1 MPVKKKIKKA
11 IAKKPAKKTKP
22 IKAKKLPAKK
32 KIKKAVKK
40 PLKVVAKK
48 ISKPAEK
55 KEGKLVGR
63 VIHYFDKIKV
73 GVIKLSGDLAEG
85 DTIRIVGGED
95 TDFKQAIRSM
105 EMDHEKI
112 KKAKKKQVI
121 GLKINKMAR
130 EGYKVY
136 KM

>member
-1 MPVKKKIKKA
+1 MLAKKKIKKV
-11 IAKKPAKKTKP
+11 ITKKPVKKTKP

-32 KIKKAVKK
+32 KIVKK
-40 PLKVVAKK
+40 PLKAVAKK
-48 ISKPAEK
+48 ILKPAEK
-55 KEGKLVGR
+55 KEGKLIGR
-63 VIHYFDKIKV
+63 VVHYFDKIKV
-73 GVIKLSGDLAEG
+73 GVIKLSGDLAVG

-95 TDFKQAIRSM
+95 TDFKQAIKSM

-112 KKAKKKQVI
+112 KKAKKKQVV

>member
-1 MPVKKKIKKA
+1 MPAKKKTKKA
-11 IAKKPAKKTKP
+11 IAKKPVKKAKP
-22 IKAKKLPAKK
+22 IKAKKIPAKK
-32 KIKKAVKK
+32 KIVKK
-40 PLKVVAKK
+40 PLKVSVKK
-48 ISKPAEK
+48 SLKPKEK
-55 KEGKLVGR
+55 TEGKLIGR
-63 VIHYFDKIKV
+63 VVHYFDKIKV
-73 GVIKLSGDLAEG
+73 GVIKLSGDLAAG

-112 KKAKKKQVI
+112 NKAKKKQVI